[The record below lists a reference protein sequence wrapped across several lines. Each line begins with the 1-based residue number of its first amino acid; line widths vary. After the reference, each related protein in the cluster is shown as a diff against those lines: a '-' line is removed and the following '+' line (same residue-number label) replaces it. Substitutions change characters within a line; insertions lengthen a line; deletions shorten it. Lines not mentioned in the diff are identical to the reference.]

1 MSAIVLFFAVKMT
14 YWRNLLAYS
23 MKLPSGRFIFVNQV
37 RAIYFHSYNW
47 LLGVF
52 EALFLLMMEM
62 IEAINNL
69 LMKSFSR
76 FFFCSFLGELIHTSL
91 IRKRIFFSLRFIW
104 NWEHSN
110 ISAFKWLNAH
120 LEQLVPLYLS
130 NHDMFDMPTTF
141 WLKAASRW
149 FQSRLSSWILILYCY
164 CLLFIPHLTRVFV
177 RRIIGMCHD
186 GSYEKCKYSSFS
198 SFLFFLLLRRCT

>member
-1 MSAIVLFFAVKMT
+1 
-14 YWRNLLAYS
+14 

-37 RAIYFHSYNW
+37 RAIYFHSFNW

-69 LMKSFSR
+69 LMKSFCRVFFLLFSR
-76 FFFCSFLGELIHTSL
+76 ELIHTSL
-91 IRKRIFFSLRFIW
+91 MRKRISSFLCDSFEIESIRIFC
-104 NWEHSN
+104 
-110 ISAFKWLNAH
+110 AFKWLNAH

-164 CLLFIPHLTRVFV
+164 CLLFIPHLSRVFV

-186 GSYEKCKYSSFS
+186 GSYM
-198 SFLFFLLLRRCT
+198 